1 MSVTPQRNRYHPPGV
16 FLPLALGEAPPGVR
30 RERPRSPGQQPA
42 SLRPPSLALRA
53 GSVPSGP
60 GPAAEPL
67 GGKVLRAE
75 PAVWPEGGRASPVSR
90 LFAGLAA
97 PWRSG
102 VHFAGP
108 CVRMRSEGPASL
120 CRAGL
125 SSRPAPSAEN
135 TVLSPPNLPGALPKF
150 LDNQSCLCS
159 FFCKRQSLRKR
170 PGADSCECECDI
182 NASCLGARRPGGR
195 AAKPRG

>member
-1 MSVTPQRNRYHPPGV
+1 MSKLVKLCPANDHSSSYVSYTSTKPLPPSRGLPTPGSWGGPARS
-16 FLPLALGEAPPGVR
+16 R

-150 LDNQSCLCS
+150 LDNQS
-159 FFCKRQSLRKR
+159 
-170 PGADSCECECDI
+170 
-182 NASCLGARRPGGR
+182 
-195 AAKPRG
+195 